1 MTISFTQ
8 AILLGLFCGLA
19 KTCIPYTWG
28 AFVYNTVI
36 FNAVMIG
43 AIMGNMTQAMIVGAS
58 LQLIYLGVIAAG
70 GNQPSDPC
78 LAAYIAIPVA
88 LVSGLD
94 TNAAVALAV
103 PVGLLGVQ
111 ISNLLYL
118 MAGFFAQKGD
128 KLVEQGN
135 AAGMTRW
142 SVIYVGI
149 IRCLAFAVPV
159 TIALYFGAGM
169 MQGVLNDIPKWLTN
183 GLSAMG
189 ACLPAVGF
197 AIIANLISKPKF
209 VPFFFAFLY
218 LTFTAKDYT
227 ASADDDEDED
237 EDEDEE
243 DEVEAAGLRQR
254 LLSKGEVFKSWTLWW
269 IFAEVGHSFERMQ
282 APMFCTAMAPAL
294 KKFYKGNKERYIEA
308 LKRHMIFF
316 NTEAHWGGG
325 PCLGLSLAMEEK
337 KSQAYDEIPG
347 EMIVNLKTGLMG
359 PLAGI
364 GDTIVWSTLMYLFIG
379 LFLPLAQKGNPIGGI
394 GPIVCLTTV
403 CFIIG
408 YILTERS
415 YTYGYSFAENMLK
428 SGLVNIIIAGAS
440 ILGLFMM
447 GGLASTY
454 VTVTTPLKIATSTYT
469 TTIQSILDS
478 ILPGILPLV
487 VVLLVWKYLSKSRNY
502 FKATIGL
509 TIASLVLGCIG
520 VII

>member
-1 MTISFTQ
+1 
-8 AILLGLFCGLA
+8 
-19 KTCIPYTWG
+19 
-28 AFVYNTVI
+28 
-36 FNAVMIG
+36 
-43 AIMGNMTQAMIVGAS
+43 
-58 LQLIYLGVIAAG
+58 
-70 GNQPSDPC
+70 
-78 LAAYIAIPVA
+78 
-88 LVSGLD
+88 
-94 TNAAVALAV
+94 
-103 PVGLLGVQ
+103 
-111 ISNLLYL
+111 
-118 MAGFFAQKGD
+118 
-128 KLVEQGN
+128 
-135 AAGMTRW
+135 
-142 SVIYVGI
+142 
-149 IRCLAFAVPV
+149 
-159 TIALYFGAGM
+159 
-169 MQGVLNDIPKWLTN
+169 
-183 GLSAMG
+183 
-189 ACLPAVGF
+189 
-197 AIIANLISKPKF
+197 
-209 VPFFFAFLY
+209 
-218 LTFTAKDYT
+218 
-227 ASADDDEDED
+227 
-237 EDEDEE
+237 
-243 DEVEAAGLRQR
+243 
-254 LLSKGEVFKSWTLWW
+254 
-269 IFAEVGHSFERMQ
+269 
-282 APMFCTAMAPAL
+282 
-294 KKFYKGNKERYIEA
+294 
-308 LKRHMIFF
+308 MIFF
-316 NTEAHWGGG
+316 NSEAHWGGG

-364 GDTIVWSTLMYLFIG
+364 GDTISWSTLMYLFIG

-428 SGLVNIIIAGAS
+428 SGLVNMIIAGAS

>member
-1 MTISFTQ
+1 M
-8 AILLGLFCGLA
+8 
-19 KTCIPYTWG
+19 
-28 AFVYNTVI
+28 V
-36 FNAVMIG
+36 
-43 AIMGNMTQAMIVGAS
+43 
-58 LQLIYLGVIAAG
+58 
-70 GNQPSDPC
+70 
-78 LAAYIAIPVA
+78 
-88 LVSGLD
+88 
-94 TNAAVALAV
+94 
-103 PVGLLGVQ
+103 
-111 ISNLLYL
+111 
-118 MAGFFAQKGD
+118 
-128 KLVEQGN
+128 
-135 AAGMTRW
+135 
-142 SVIYVGI
+142 
-149 IRCLAFAVPV
+149 
-159 TIALYFGAGM
+159 
-169 MQGVLNDIPKWLTN
+169 
-183 GLSAMG
+183 
-189 ACLPAVGF
+189 
-197 AIIANLISKPKF
+197 LISKPKF
-209 VPFFFAFLY
+209 VPFFFAGFFLIQYTKIGTIPLLLVGAFLTFLY